1 MPAETEATK
10 GVSNQVI
17 VDYYYIMFWIVGL
30 TTGLVLLLELY
41 GIALSPKRG
50 FAVFLASAP
59 TLILAFVNAM
69 FLYILSVRALN

>member
-1 MPAETEATK
+1 MPGETEATK

-59 TLILAFVNAM
+59 TLILTFVNSM

>member
-59 TLILAFVNAM
+59 TLILTFVNSM

>member
-10 GVSNQVI
+10 VVSNQVI

-41 GIALSPKRG
+41 GIALAPKRG

-59 TLILAFVNAM
+59 TLILTFVNSM